1 MLPGLEAAELPA
13 DAVEVGRILD
23 AWGVKGWFRVLPYS
37 ADPQALFSSKRW
49 YLQPTERGE
58 RTFIGVVKLAIK
70 EAKSH
75 SGGVV
80 ATAHE
85 FNDRNAADQ
94 LRGARVFISRASF
107 PTAQQDEY
115 YWVDLIGLT
124 VVNREGN
131 LLGVVRDL
139 MATGPQ
145 TVLVVELEVDGKLCQ
160 RMIPFV
166 AVYVD
171 RVDLDARRI
180 EVDWHGDY

>member
-1 MLPGLEAAELPA
+1 
-13 DAVEVGRILD
+13 
-23 AWGVKGWFRVLPYS
+23 
-37 ADPQALFSSKRW
+37 
-49 YLQPTERGE
+49 
-58 RTFIGVVKLAIK
+58 
-70 EAKSH
+70 
-75 SGGVV
+75 
-80 ATAHE
+80 
-85 FNDRNAADQ
+85 
-94 LRGARVFISRASF
+94 
-107 PTAQQDEY
+107 
-115 YWVDLIGLT
+115 VDLIGLT

-180 EVDWHGDY
+180 EVDWHDDY